1 MLTSS
6 LHQGFST
13 FSSYCSKCS
22 LYPGVF
28 VEFEEAAYTG
38 IEGGDVSVSVLLRG
52 STERTVEVG
61 FTSLVGTADGEERRR
76 EGG

>member
-1 MLTSS
+1 MLTHS

-13 FSSYCSKCS
+13 FSSYCSALS
-22 LYPGVF
+22 PGVF
-28 VEFEEAAYTG
+28 VEFEEAVYTG